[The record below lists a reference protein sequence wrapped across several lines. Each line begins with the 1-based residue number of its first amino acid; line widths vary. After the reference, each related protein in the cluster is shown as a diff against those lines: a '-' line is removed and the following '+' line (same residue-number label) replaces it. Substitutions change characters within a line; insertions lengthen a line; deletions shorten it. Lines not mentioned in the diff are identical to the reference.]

1 MNSLNIIEPPLINA
15 ERYYESLNWWDYFV
29 FYFQTNSTQESE
41 AACGH
46 GSSPILSRIRLNP
59 HFNISCHAS
68 QAGGDAAF
76 QTSIVFVHHWKVQGK
91 IKDHYYVTNK
101 QGIVFKSVCYRQNL
115 GHYCSLNMWPETHPL
130 RDIGQSVLF
139 SAFLRP
145 MLANGERYW
154 NGVKKCIPIIGLVLS
169 AEKGFKILPS
179 SGTDIMRA
187 LFFKHP
193 VHLLQVTN
201 LPTVPPILVFL
212 AKSPLVDQYDL
223 SSLVDIRCAAAP
235 VGKSTLEEVREIR
248 TSIFFFFLLSF

>member
-1 MNSLNIIEPPLINA
+1 M
-15 ERYYESLNWWDYFV
+15 
-29 FYFQTNSTQESE
+29 
-41 AACGH
+41 
-46 GSSPILSRIRLNP
+46 
-59 HFNISCHAS
+59 
-68 QAGGDAAF
+68 
-76 QTSIVFVHHWKVQGK
+76 
-91 IKDHYYVTNK
+91 
-101 QGIVFKSVCYRQNL
+101 
-115 GHYCSLNMWPETHPL
+115 
-130 RDIGQSVLF
+130 
-139 SAFLRP
+139 
-145 MLANGERYW
+145 
-154 NGVKKCIPIIGLVLS
+154 KKCIPIIGLVLS

-248 TSIFFFFLLSF
+248 NSIFFFFRL